1 MKAEVTNK
9 QKKTF
14 QKFEVS
20 EGNVLKKVFSEEPT
34 SRQDKMAVR
43 NTECLCS
50 TLFFSFFILLQ
61 LEKGVDLKPK

>member
-1 MKAEVTNK
+1 MKTEVTNK

-34 SRQDKMAVR
+34 SRQDKMAVK
-43 NTECLCS
+43 NTVSAPLCS
-50 TLFFSFFILLQ
+50 SAFLFFYSWK
-61 LEKGVDLKPK
+61 KG